1 MLLGRAVVL
10 CCACVALY
18 PTEPEIWFSAEHIW
32 IEETNVDWVDWL
44 DVDMTMT
51 VAGYLDVTIV
61 DHNYLWAV
69 DLDGG
74 LQFSVGA
81 RRGAPAGRRR
91 RAPARARRRPPWVR
105 GLSGGAAYERW
116 DNTMSIV
123 AR

>member
-1 MLLGRAVVL
+1 MGHKKQKKAHLGFWAVLNGTLVL

-74 LQFSVGA
+74 LQFSVETEEGFELA
-81 RRGAPAGRRR
+81 TVNVDPVSYTHLTLPTKR
-91 RAPARARRRPPWVR
+91 
-105 GLSGGAAYERW
+105 
-116 DNTMSIV
+116 IV
-123 AR
+123 